1 MTRKRV
7 ELAERRAAVP
17 EAALERL
24 AAEALPPRDVV
35 AALEPDRLGVIA
47 EVKRASP
54 SKGAIALDL
63 DAVTQARRY
72 AEGGADAISV
82 LTDEEFYH
90 GSLDDLRAIRAAV
103 PTPVLRKDFILDRYG
118 LLEARAAGADLVLL
132 IVAALAIGPQGRSA
146 LSTLVDEARA
156 LGLTPLVEVY
166 TAEEARVA
174 LEIGA
179 EGVCNTPLLVGINNR
194 NLHTF
199 EVSLETTER
208 LAPLL
213 VRHALVVS
221 LSGMSSAADAR
232 RAVAAGARAVL
243 VGEAL
248 VRTDDPAALIRE
260 LKSIPIAAGRGVV
273 SLPNTGDR
281 RQATGDRTDVP
292 PTASPTG
299 AKPPRA
305 AHVRGRLSPGA
316 E

>member
-1 MTRKRV
+1 MSTFLQTIVAHKRG

-24 AAEALPPRDVV
+24 AAEAPPPRDVV

-72 AEGGADAISV
+72 VEGGADAISV

-90 GSLDDLRAIRAAV
+90 GSLDDLRAIRVAV
-103 PTPVLRKDFILDRYG
+103 PTPVLRKDIILDRYG

-132 IVAALAIGPQGRSA
+132 IVAALEQRLLSA
-146 LSTLVDEARA
+146 LVDEAHA

-166 TAEEARVA
+166 TAEEARAA

-179 EGVCNTPLLVGINNR
+179 ELVGVNNR

-213 VRHALVVS
+213 APHALVVS

-248 VRTDDPAALIRE
+248 VRADDPATLIRE
-260 LKSIPIAAGRGVV
+260 LKSIPIG
-273 SLPNTGDR
+273 SW
-281 RQATGDRTDVP
+281 
-292 PTASPTG
+292 
-299 AKPPRA
+299 
-305 AHVRGRLSPGA
+305 

>member
-1 MTRKRV
+1 MSTFLQRILARKRV

-24 AAEALPPRDVV
+24 AAVAPPPRDFL

-63 DAVTQARRY
+63 DAATQARHY

-82 LTDEEFYH
+82 LTDEGFYH
-90 GSLDDLRAIRAAV
+90 GSLEDLRAIRAAV
-103 PTPVLRKDFILDRYG
+103 ATPVLRKDFILDRYG

-132 IVAALAIGPQGRSA
+132 IVAALEARA
-146 LSTLVDEARA
+146 LSALVDEARV

-179 EGVCNTPLLVGINNR
+179 ELVGVNNR

-213 VRHALVVS
+213 TPHALVVS

-232 RAVAAGARAVL
+232 RAVVAGARAVL

-248 VRTDDPAALIRE
+248 VRADDPGAVIRG
-260 LKSIPIAAGRGVV
+260 LKSVPLAPAMMRVERSPATTR
-273 SLPNTGDR
+273 SL
-281 RQATGDRTDVP
+281 
-292 PTASPTG
+292 
-299 AKPPRA
+299 K
-305 AHVRGRLSPGA
+305 VRDD
-316 E
+316 